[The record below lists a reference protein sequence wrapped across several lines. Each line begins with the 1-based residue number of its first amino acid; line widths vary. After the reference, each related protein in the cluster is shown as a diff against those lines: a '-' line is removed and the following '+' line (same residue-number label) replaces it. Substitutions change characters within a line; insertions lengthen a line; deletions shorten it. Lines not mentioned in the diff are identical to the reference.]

1 MKKTDNTDNYRH
13 SFLFHFLIRFIFM
26 IILPILISWWLY
38 VEVLNH
44 FYRENILATQ
54 QSNMEHSLSWLDS
67 SLNTVSNV
75 FTALGSN
82 TEIVYYGTVKK

>member
-38 VEVLNH
+38 VEVL
-44 FYRENILATQ
+44 RSEERRVGKEC
-54 QSNMEHSLSWLDS
+54 M
-67 SLNTVSNV
+67 
-75 FTALGSN
+75 
-82 TEIVYYGTVKK
+82 